1 MMCALLFYMLFYVL
15 VYINGVWMLTEV
27 SVFDTHTIILL
38 SEYRSRAMDHVFTH
52 TLLQTAR

>member
-1 MMCALLFYMLFYVL
+1 MCALRFYMLFYVL

-38 SEYRSRAMDHVFTH
+38 FEYRSRAMDHVLTH
-52 TLLQTAR
+52 TLLWTAR

>member
-15 VYINGVWMLTEV
+15 VYISGVWMLTEV

-38 SEYRSRAMDHVFTH
+38 SEYRSITMDHVFTH